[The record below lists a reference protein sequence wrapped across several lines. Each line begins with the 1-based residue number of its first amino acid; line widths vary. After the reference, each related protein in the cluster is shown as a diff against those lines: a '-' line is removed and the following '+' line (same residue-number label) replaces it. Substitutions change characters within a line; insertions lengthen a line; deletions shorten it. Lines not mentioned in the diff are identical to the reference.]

1 MSERLC
7 LVTGGAG
14 FINLANGRATD
25 LLTLLAAL
33 NRLLQLN
40 IQPRHEPPRVGDIRD
55 RTADVTQ
62 ARRLLGYEVQV
73 DFEQGLQRSIDYYR
87 AQAAG

>member
-33 NRLLQLN
+33 NRLLELN
-40 IQPRHEPPRVGDIRD
+40 IQPRHEPARVGDIRD
-55 RTADVTQ
+55 STADVTQ